1 MAGVFISYR
10 RDDSQGF
17 AGRLADDLTDILGAE
32 LVFRDVEIPV
42 GQDFTEV
49 LHRAVAS
56 CDVLIVVI
64 GRNWQ
69 TSSANGTQSRLFDP
83 IDWVRAEIEAA
94 FLQEKKVIPV
104 LVAGAQMCAPADLPE
119 SIARLS
125 NLQAFIINDRHWDED
140 MQHLAELLQKEV
152 PGLKTGS
159 LPNQKT
165 AVESPARVLRELGE
179 RVLDEVSRQRD
190 ASRQPRPNQGNR
202 RPGFFTG
209 IVKFAQK
216 TFMTIIFVG
225 AVYIGLRLFGDTE
238 VLRTLDQLENRL
250 QTGWSRLLTY
260 LQSRS

>member
-1 MAGVFISYR
+1 MAGIFISYR

-69 TSSANGTQSRLFDP
+69 TSSVNGSQSRLFDP

-94 FLQEKKVIPV
+94 FQQEKKVIPV
-104 LVAGAQMCAPADLPE
+104 LVGGAKMCLATDLPE
-119 SIARLS
+119 SIAHLS
-125 NLQAFIINDRHWDED
+125 NLQAFVMNDRHWDAD
-140 MQHLAELLQKEV
+140 IQRLVQLLQKEV
-152 PGLKTGS
+152 PRLKTGS
-159 LPNQKT
+159 MPDQQT
-165 AVESPARVLRELGE
+165 PVESPAMVLRELGE
-179 RVLDEVSRQRD
+179 RVLDEVARRHD
-190 ASRQPRPNQGNR
+190 ATAEPRPNKRYQQ
-202 RPGFFTG
+202 PGFYTG
-209 IVKFAQK
+209 IFKFAQK
-216 TFMTIIFVG
+216 TLMTILVIG
-225 AVYIGLRLFGDTE
+225 AVYIGLRLFGDAE
-238 VLRTLDQLENRL
+238 VLQTLDQIEARL
-250 QTGWSRLLTY
+250 QTGWSRLLSY